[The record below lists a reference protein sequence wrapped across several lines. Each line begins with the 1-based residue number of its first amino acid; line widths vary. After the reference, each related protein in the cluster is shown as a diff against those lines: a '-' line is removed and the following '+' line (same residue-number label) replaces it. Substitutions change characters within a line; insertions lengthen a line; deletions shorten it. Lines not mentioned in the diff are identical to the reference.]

1 MSYFAKVEN
10 GVVTRVIAAKQ
21 DVIDSG
27 LLGDPS
33 LWVQTSYNTRGGV
46 HYAPDSDTPDGGVA
60 LRANYAGLGFIYD
73 STHDVFYPQQPFPSW
88 SISAPT
94 WMWEAPVP
102 YPTDKKLYYWDEPTL
117 SWKLIT

>member
-46 HYAPDSDTPDGGVA
+46 HYAPDSDTPDGGIA

-73 STHDVFYPQQPFPSW
+73 SAHDVFYPQQPFPSW